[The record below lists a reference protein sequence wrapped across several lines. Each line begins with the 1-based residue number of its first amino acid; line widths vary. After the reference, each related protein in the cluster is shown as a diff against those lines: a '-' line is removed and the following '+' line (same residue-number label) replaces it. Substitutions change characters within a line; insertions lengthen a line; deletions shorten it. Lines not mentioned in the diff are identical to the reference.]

1 MDDRKRRI
9 EIRDERARDFR
20 TRRRDPGDLV
30 TWAVVLGAFLGVMLF
45 FSAAYDGSTRLGLAV
60 LILLLAW
67 ALVIWGR
74 AGVNIV
80 AILWGRSLTSTYDV
94 SKTPLVLL
102 ATAALALV
110 AAAFPLMDILSLFD
124 FGWYGVVT
132 GGVGLVYLVMMLV
145 ALSRRPS

>member
-1 MDDRKRRI
+1 MDDRKRRT

-30 TWAVVLGAFLGVMLF
+30 TWAVVLGGFLSVMLF

-60 LILLLAW
+60 VILLLAW
-67 ALVIWGR
+67 ALVIWGM

-80 AILWGRSLTSTYDV
+80 AILWGRSLSDTFDV
-94 SKTPLVLL
+94 SKTLLVLL
-102 ATAALALV
+102 ATAVLAIV
-110 AAAFPLMDILSLFD
+110 AASFPLLNLASVFD
-124 FGWYGVVT
+124 FGWYGIVT
-132 GGVGLVYLVMMLV
+132 GVVGLVYLVMMLI

>member
-1 MDDRKRRI
+1 MDDRKRRM

-30 TWAVVLGAFLGVMLF
+30 TWAVVLGAFIGVMLF

-60 LILLLAW
+60 VILLVVW

-80 AILWGRSLTSTYDV
+80 AILWGRSLTSSFDT
-94 SKTPLVLL
+94 SKTLLVLL
-102 ATAALALV
+102 ATALLAIV
-110 AAAFPLMDILSLFD
+110 AASFPLMDLLSLFE

-132 GGVGLVYLVMMLV
+132 GCVGLVYLVMMLFT
-145 ALSRRPS
+145 LSRGSS